1 MKKKNN
7 NSSILGYTIILFFLI
22 SILITD
28 NDIFKKTY
36 KIINN
41 ENYTKR
47 IENNYGF
54 CEKSSIG
61 YLRYIKKKY
70 DLNFN
75 PKIINFKKTAPLNW
89 AIYDLNFNN
98 DDNKIILLNYNKNLD
113 LNFTKKKI
121 NSWQF
126 KEDYKEINIKSINEI
141 KFHTINNDTRY
152 MEGKINLYKVNSR
165 NKKTLIYSWKINQ
178 NISTKSFY
186 TNNTTNDLYAIH
198 EKLIIEFDILD
209 NKILDGIVNIT
220 LRSKNIVDIEKF
232 NIINQIGDCYYVSA
246 RS

>member
-7 NSSILGYTIILFFLI
+7 NSNNVLYAIILFFLI

-70 DLNFN
+70 DLSFN
-75 PKIINFKKTAPLNW
+75 PKIINFKKNAPLNW

-98 DDNKIILLNYNKNLD
+98 DDNKIILLNYNSLS
-113 LNFTKKKI
+113 
-121 NSWQF
+121 SW
-126 KEDYKEINIKSINEI
+126 
-141 KFHTINNDTRY
+141 
-152 MEGKINLYKVNSR
+152 
-165 NKKTLIYSWKINQ
+165 
-178 NISTKSFY
+178 
-186 TNNTTNDLYAIH
+186 
-198 EKLIIEFDILD
+198 
-209 NKILDGIVNIT
+209 
-220 LRSKNIVDIEKF
+220 
-232 NIINQIGDCYYVSA
+232 
-246 RS
+246 

>member
-1 MKKKNN
+1 MNKKNN
-7 NSSILGYTIILFFLI
+7 NSSNLLYAIILFFLI

-61 YLRYIKKKY
+61 YLRYIKKRY

-75 PKIINFKKTAPLNW
+75 PKIINFKKNAPLNW

-113 LNFTKKKI
+113 LNFTKHKI

-126 KEDYKEINIKSINEI
+126 KEDYNEIDIKSINEI
-141 KFHTINNDTRY
+141 KFHTINRNPIY
-152 MEGKINLYKVNSR
+152 IEGKINLYKVNTR
-165 NKKTLIYSWKINQ
+165 NKKKLIYTWKINQ
-178 NISTKSFY
+178 NISSKSIY
-186 TNNTTNDLYAIH
+186 TNYQSNDLHTLH
-198 EKLIIEFDILD
+198 ERLIVELDVFDNKHLD
-209 NKILDGIVNIT
+209 NIISIT
-220 LRSKNIVDIEKF
+220 LTGNNIVDIEKF
-232 NIINQIGDCYYVSA
+232 NIINQIKDCYYVST

>member
-7 NSSILGYTIILFFLI
+7 NSNNVLYAIILFFLI

-70 DLNFN
+70 DLSFN
-75 PKIINFKKTAPLNW
+75 PKIINFKKNAPLNW

-113 LNFTKKKI
+113 LNFTKHKI

-126 KEDYKEINIKSINEI
+126 KEDYNEIDIKSINEI

-152 MEGKINLYKVNSR
+152 MEGKINLYKVNSK
-165 NKKTLIYSWKINQ
+165 NKKNLIYTWKINQ

-198 EKLIIEFDILD
+198 EKLIIELDILD
-209 NKILDGIVNIT
+209 NKILDEIVNIT
-220 LRSKNIVDIEKF
+220 LRGKNIVDIEKF

-246 RS
+246 RN

>member
-7 NSSILGYTIILFFLI
+7 NSSNLLYAIILFFLI

-61 YLRYIKKKY
+61 YLRYIKKRY

-75 PKIINFKKTAPLNW
+75 PKIINFKKNAPLDW
-89 AIYDLNFNN
+89 SIYNLKFDK
-98 DDNKIILLNYNKNLD
+98 DDKKIILLNYNRNLD
-113 LNFTKKKI
+113 LIFTKHKK
-121 NSWQF
+121 NSWL
-126 KEDYKEINIKSINEI
+126 YKESINKIKTIKEI
-141 KFHTINNDTRY
+141 KFHTINSDPIY
-152 MEGKINLYKVNSR
+152 IEGKINLYKVNTR
-165 NKKTLIYSWKINQ
+165 NKKKLIYTWKINQ
-178 NISTKSFY
+178 NISSKSIY
-186 TNNTTNDLYAIH
+186 TNYQSNDLHTLH
-198 EKLIIEFDILD
+198 EKLIVELDVFD
-209 NKILDGIVNIT
+209 NKHLDDIISIT
-220 LRSKNIVDIEKF
+220 LTGNNIVDIEKF
-232 NIINQIGDCYYVSA
+232 NIINQIKDCYYVST